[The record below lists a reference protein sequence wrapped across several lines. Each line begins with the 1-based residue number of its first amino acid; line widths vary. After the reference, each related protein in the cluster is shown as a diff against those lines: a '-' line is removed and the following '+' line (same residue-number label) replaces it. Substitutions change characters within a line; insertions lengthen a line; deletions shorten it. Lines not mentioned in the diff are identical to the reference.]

1 MISIIVAM
9 TNGRVI
15 GKEGKLPWPRIP
27 DDLPRFKKI
36 TMGHPVIMGRNTY
49 ESLPKRPLEGR
60 TNIIITSRP
69 GKIKEGIPVGSFK
82 SAVEAAQ
89 RSEGS
94 EEIFVIGGGRVY
106 EAALPVTQKIY
117 LTLVLE
123 DFLGDTFFP
132 TLPEGNSEWRHE
144 EIQPNSGKGV
154 PYQFSIL
161 ERRKEVV
168 NPTYAKDPEYFEILQ
183 QIQSEKKCP
192 FCPDNFKYHTEPILK
207 ESGNWFITRN
217 FKQYENSDHHFI
229 ILSER
234 HFERLEGASAPD
246 FACILELAKW
256 AENEFNLQGGA
267 LCMRFGKPAH
277 TGATVY
283 HFHAHLIVPQI
294 DPKKG
299 RAYSVNFP
307 IG

>member
-9 TNGRVI
+9 TNQGVI
-15 GKEGKLPWPRIP
+15 GKGGELPWPRISG
-27 DDLPRFKKI
+27 DLPRFKKI
-36 TMGHPVIMGRNTY
+36 TMGHPVIMGRNTF
-49 ESLPKRPLEGR
+49 ESLPKKPLEGR
-60 TNIIITSRP
+60 TNIVITSRP
-69 GKIKEGIPVGSFK
+69 EEVREGVPVNSFN
-82 SAVEAAQ
+82 SAMEVAQ
-89 RSEGS
+89 KSEGS

-106 EAALPVTQKIY
+106 KTALLFAQKIY

-123 DFLGDTFFP
+123 DYHGDTFFP
-132 TLPEGNSEWRHE
+132 LLLGEDPEWGCE
-144 EIQPNSGKGV
+144 EVNKISKENPSH
-154 PYQFSIL
+154 QFLIL
-161 ERRKEVV
+161 KRIKEVV
-168 NPTYAKDPEYFEILQ
+168 DPTYAKDPEYSKILKK
-183 QIQSEKKCP
+183 IQSENKCP
-192 FCPDNFKYHTEPILK
+192 FCSLKYHSEPVLK
-207 ESGNWFITRN
+207 RSGSWFITRN

-234 HFERLEGASAPD
+234 HFERLEGASVPD

-267 LCMRFGKPAH
+267 LCMRFGKPTH